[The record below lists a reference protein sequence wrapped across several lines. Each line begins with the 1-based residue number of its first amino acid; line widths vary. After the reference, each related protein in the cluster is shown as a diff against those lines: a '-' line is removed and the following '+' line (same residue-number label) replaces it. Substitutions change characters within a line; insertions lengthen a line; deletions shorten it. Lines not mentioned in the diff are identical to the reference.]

1 MLEKLNWHSLE
12 QRRADSRLAML
23 YKMANSLV
31 AIDASPLLVPMEGIQ
46 HSAHP
51 HRYVVPTTRTVLHQN
66 SFFPRTIRQWNS
78 LSSSVAQASSL
89 DAFKHQVSRLQH
101 WGLLTSL
108 YSFLLTNTL
117 STPSPSHSPL
127 PINLNFLSSS
137 FPVSCCSLSL
147 LLTNT
152 LTP

>member
-1 MLEKLNWHSLE
+1 MVQRLGARWVLGRYHNRSSVTSMLEKLNWRSLE

-51 HRYVVPTTRTVLHQN
+51 HRYVVPITRTVLHQN

-78 LSSSVAQASSL
+78 LPSSVAQASSL

-101 WGLLTSL
+101 
-108 YSFLLTNTL
+108 
-117 STPSPSHSPL
+117 
-127 PINLNFLSSS
+127 
-137 FPVSCCSLSL
+137 
-147 LLTNT
+147 
-152 LTP
+152 